1 MGQVFLLAVY
11 LGWFMSVAWLSF
23 YWENA
28 FYLDSFPFAV
38 YGVVFF
44 FLTHLVAF
52 YEVKRRGYI
61 VR

>member
-1 MGQVFLLAVY
+1 MGHIMLLMVY
-11 LGWFMSVAWLSF
+11 AGWFSSVAWLSF
-23 YWENA
+23 YWETA
-28 FYLDSFPFAV
+28 FYLDSFPLAV
-38 YGVVFF
+38 YGIMFF